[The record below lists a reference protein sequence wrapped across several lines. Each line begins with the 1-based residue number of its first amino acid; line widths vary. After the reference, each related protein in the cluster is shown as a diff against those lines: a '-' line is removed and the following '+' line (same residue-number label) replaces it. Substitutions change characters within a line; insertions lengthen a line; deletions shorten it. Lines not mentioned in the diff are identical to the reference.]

1 MGALLANLTTCHS
14 MKSATFET
22 TPAETGKSH
31 SRVVRDLVE
40 LVKARLT
47 LLVLLT
53 TAVGF
58 YLGAEGPINFVS
70 LLHTVFGTAA
80 AAAGAAAL
88 NQWWEHNLDA
98 LMQRTRSRPV
108 PAGRMRPRDAVILGS
123 VLSIFGVAYLAFVC
137 NALSA
142 VLAAITIIIYIFG
155 YTPLKLRSTFN
166 TALGA
171 VPGALPP
178 MIGWA
183 AARGTLNAGAWMLF
197 AILFFWQL
205 PHFFAIAWMYR
216 DDYARA
222 GFQMISS
229 VTLAGL
235 LWLRQ
240 LEVNA
245 LRQRTVSSYGNVPE
259 FTLINQDG
267 KNFGSADL
275 RGKIWIADFVYS
287 TCPGP
292 CPMIS
297 SRMSELQKPLEKTD
311 VHLVSFTV
319 DPAKD
324 TPPVLRGYAE
334 KLQAEPGRWDF
345 LTGPQSTI
353 YNLSRNGFK
362 LVISDGSEE
371 KGIPVHSTR
380 MILVDRHGAIRG
392 YYAADEVDAV
402 TKLVADT
409 THLLREQPK

>member
-1 MGALLANLTTCHS
+1 MNV
-14 MKSATFET
+14 SATT
-22 TPAETGKSH
+22 LDRQSIRSST
-31 SRVVRDLVE
+31 LW
-40 LVKARLT
+40 KAT
-47 LLVLLT
+47 L
-53 TAVGF
+53 
-58 YLGAEGPINFVS
+58 I
-70 LLHTVFGTAA
+70 
-80 AAAGAAAL
+80 
-88 NQWWEHNLDA
+88 
-98 LMQRTRSRPV
+98 
-108 PAGRMRPRDAVILGS
+108 
-123 VLSIFGVAYLAFVC
+123 
-137 NALSA
+137 
-142 VLAAITIIIYIFG
+142 AI
-155 YTPLKLRSTFN
+155 PL
-166 TALGA
+166 
-171 VPGALPP
+171 
-178 MIGWA
+178 
-183 AARGTLNAGAWMLF
+183 
-197 AILFFWQL
+197 
-205 PHFFAIAWMYR
+205 
-216 DDYARA
+216 
-222 GFQMISS
+222 
-229 VTLAGL
+229 VTLAAL

-267 KNFGSADL
+267 KNFGSVDL

-324 TPPVLRGYAE
+324 TPQVLRGYAD

-353 YNLSRNGFK
+353 YNLSRDGFK
-362 LVISDGSEE
+362 LAVGEE
-371 KGIPVHSTR
+371 KGVPIHSTR

-392 YYAADEVDAV
+392 YYDAAEPDAV